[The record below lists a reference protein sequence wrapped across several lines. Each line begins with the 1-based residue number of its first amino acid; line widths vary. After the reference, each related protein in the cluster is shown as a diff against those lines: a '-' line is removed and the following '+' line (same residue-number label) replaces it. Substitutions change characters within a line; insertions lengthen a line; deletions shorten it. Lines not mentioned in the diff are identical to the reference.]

1 MSIQEPVI
9 KFSNEE
15 SKANIRN
22 RISQNLSNLVD
33 LTKSTIK
40 SSESSDLFKTCFK
53 NFISNESAI
62 DQGCEKFKKV
72 EIVSSQLNLQVSQVK
87 KDCELLSEICKQID
101 SIQKKKEHYG
111 KE

>member
-15 SKANIRN
+15 SKASIRN
-22 RISQNLSNLVD
+22 KITQNLSNLID

-40 SSESSDLFKTCFK
+40 GSESSDLFKTCIK
-53 NFISNESAI
+53 NFVSNESAI
-62 DQGCEKFKKV
+62 EQGCEKFKKV
-72 EIVSSQLNLQVSQVK
+72 EIVASQLNLQVSQVK
-87 KDCELLSEICKQID
+87 EDCELLKEVCKQIV

-111 KE
+111 RE